1 MEKRMHDRQLR
12 REFIRL
18 EHTDGSLRILVGSI
32 QWDGPAHPTL
42 SWSVACELP
51 GDSFASVVDEEIAA
65 ILTSPDYFAV
75 CAECGERKP
84 LGWMHDS
91 HICQACAERDHGVVY

>member
-1 MEKRMHDRQLR
+1 MKDEGLV

-18 EHTDGSLRILVGSI
+18 EHADGSLRILVGSI
-32 QWDGPAHPTL
+32 HWDGPAHPTF

-51 GDSFASVVDEEIAA
+51 GDSPVSVVDEETAA

-75 CAECGERKP
+75 CAECGECKP

-91 HICQACAERDHGVVY
+91 HICQACAQRNHGVVY